1 MPARILVV
9 DDDQDTLRLLKLILE
24 SSGLQPM
31 LAENGR
37 VALDLMAEQL
47 PDLVLCDILMPVM
60 NGYETLMAIREN
72 PGTSAIPVIMLS
84 ALGQERDLQQALAS
98 GADDYVVKPF
108 SLRPLLAKINARLIR
123 TPTPVQ

>member
-24 SSGLQPM
+24 SSGLQPV

-37 VALDLMAEQL
+37 VALDLMAEQM

-60 NGYETLMAIREN
+60 NGYETLTAIRKN
-72 PGTSAIPVIMLS
+72 PGTKAIPVIMLS
-84 ALGQERDLQQALAS
+84 ALGQERDLQKALAA
-98 GADDYVVKPF
+98 GADDYIVKPF
-108 SLRPLLAKINARLIR
+108 SLRPLLAKINARLIQAH
-123 TPTPVQ
+123 TPIQ